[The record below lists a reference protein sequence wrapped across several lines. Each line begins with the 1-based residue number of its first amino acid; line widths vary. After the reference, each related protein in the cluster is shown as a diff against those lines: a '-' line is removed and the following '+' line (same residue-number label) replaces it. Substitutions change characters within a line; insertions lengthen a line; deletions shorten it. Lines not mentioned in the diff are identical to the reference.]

1 MSELYWIT
9 RLDGINT
16 FFIIILTIAIF
27 ALVFCIVYYCYSLE
41 EEKLDGIIH
50 AKRYITICSIAF
62 FIGLF
67 GKIFV
72 PTTKEAMIIYGIGG
86 TIDYIQSNETAKQLP
101 DKCIKALD
109 MWIEELTK
117 EEE

>member
-9 RLDGINT
+9 RLDGINL
-16 FFIIILTIAIF
+16 FFIVVMIIAI
-27 ALVFCIVYYCYSLE
+27 LVLSINILYYFFSLE
-41 EEKLDGIIH
+41 EENKDGIQR
-50 AKRYITICSIAF
+50 AKRFITLFSVISLIS
-62 FIGLF
+62 LF
-67 GKIFV
+67 GNIFV

-86 TIDYIQSNETAKQLP
+86 TLDYIQSNETTKQLP

-117 EEE
+117 EEK